1 MIWPL
6 VKWQGYSNEENTWE
20 PKENI
25 DAADLIEEFEKNQ
38 GRDDVQGGVQ
48 NRIQNQ
54 RVHDQSDQDQN
65 VHDQNVHDKNVHD
78 QSVHDQSDKSVH
90 DQNDHDQHV
99 QDQHVH
105 DQSVHDQSVQRENV
119 KNLNGGR
126 CVFSR
131 NERQIIQKT
140 FKHVTKRN
148 LPKIEFNNA
157 MENDEIF
164 SKLVLAHRKKEIFD
178 KNAKKMRLK
187 TDADIFKQVK
197 NSHDA
202 IVRRGNHYKNQV
214 KTSTFLNRIHICTY
228 VNGKNCEISH

>member
-54 RVHDQSDQDQN
+54 RVHDQN
-65 VHDQNVHDKNVHD
+65 VHDQNIHDQNVHD
-78 QSVHDQSDKSVH
+78 QSVHDK
-90 DQNDHDQHV
+90 
-99 QDQHVH
+99 
-105 DQSVHDQSVQRENV
+105 SVQRENV